1 MAREVDLVAL
11 DAAAC
16 PVPVVNASNASNA
29 SDANRSNHSLGFASS
44 P

>member
-16 PVPVVNASNASNA
+16 PAPVVNASSNA

>member
-16 PVPVVNASNASNA
+16 PAPVVNASNA
-29 SDANRSNHSLGFASS
+29 SDANRSNTSLGFASS